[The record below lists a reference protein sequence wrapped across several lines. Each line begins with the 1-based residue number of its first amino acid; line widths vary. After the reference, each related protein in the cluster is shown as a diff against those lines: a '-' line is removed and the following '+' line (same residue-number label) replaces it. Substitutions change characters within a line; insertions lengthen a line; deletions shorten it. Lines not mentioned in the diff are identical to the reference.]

1 MKTFTVYTFWVSGRD
16 RQTKSAISTYTTWCP
31 QHWEGYKMYK
41 VEAASGK
48 EAKRIAR
55 DKRWESIQAADIR
68 LVEK

>member
-1 MKTFTVYTFWVSGRD
+1 
-16 RQTKSAISTYTTWCP
+16 
-31 QHWEGYKMYK
+31 MYK